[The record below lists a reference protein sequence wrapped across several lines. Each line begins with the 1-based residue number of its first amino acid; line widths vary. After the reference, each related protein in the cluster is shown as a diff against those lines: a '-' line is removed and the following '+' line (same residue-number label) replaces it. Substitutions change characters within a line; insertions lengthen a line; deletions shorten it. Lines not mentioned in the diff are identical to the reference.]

1 MKKYVKPSMNI
12 IELQLKENIAALP
25 TTVFKGSKANK
36 SHQLLTIALSAAN
49 TGLEGKITDGEDVLV
64 S

>member
-25 TTVFKGSKANK
+25 TTVYRGSKSTVN
-36 SHQLLTIALSAAN
+36 LFNIALSQERS
-49 TGLEGKITDGEDVLV
+49 GLNKLEDGGVQLV

>member
-25 TTVFKGSKANK
+25 TTVYRGSKSTKN
-36 SHQLLTIALSAAN
+36 LLNIALSSER
-49 TGLEGKITDGEDVLV
+49 TGLQKLEDGGVNLV

>member
-25 TTVFKGSKANK
+25 TTVYKGSKANK
-36 SHQLLTIALSAAN
+36 SSQLLNIALSAAN
-49 TGLEGKITDGEDVLV
+49 TGLSGEIKDGEDVLV

>member
-25 TTVFKGSKANK
+25 TTVFKGSKINK
-36 SHQLLTIALSAAN
+36 QSALLNIALSAAN
-49 TGLEGKITDGEDVLV
+49 TGLDGEIKDGDDVLV

>member
-25 TTVFKGSKANK
+25 TTVYRGSKNK
-36 SHQLLTIALSAAN
+36 SDLFTIALSAAN
-49 TGLEGKITDGEDVLV
+49 TGLEAQGGDDWKV

>member
-1 MKKYVKPSMNI
+1 MKKYVKPSINV

-25 TTVFKGSKANK
+25 TTVYKGSKSAK
-36 SHQLLTIALSAAN
+36 TSQLYSIALSSAN
-49 TGLEGKITDGEDVLV
+49 TGLDKATYGTDGSV

>member
-25 TTVFKGSKANK
+25 TTVYKGSKSTKN
-36 SHQLLTIALSAAN
+36 LLNIALSHEN
-49 TGLEGKITDGEDVLV
+49 TGLSERSDGEDILV

>member
-1 MKKYVKPSMNI
+1 MNI

-25 TTVFKGSKANK
+25 TTVYRGSKGKGTSELFN
-36 SHQLLTIALSAAN
+36 IALSYDN
-49 TGLEGKITDGEDVLV
+49 TGLDRDKYEGL

>member
-25 TTVFKGSKANK
+25 TTVYRGSASGKTSALFN
-36 SHQLLTIALSAAN
+36 IALSYEKS
-49 TGLEGKITDGEDVLV
+49 GLEQRNDGGDVLV

>member
-25 TTVFKGSKANK
+25 TTVYRGSKNTRAMYE
-36 SHQLLTIALSAAN
+36 IALSQAN
-49 TGLEGKITDGEDVLV
+49 SGLKAQDGDDWKV

>member
-1 MKKYVKPSMNI
+1 MNI

-25 TTVFKGSKANK
+25 TTVFKGSKINK
-36 SHQLLTIALSAAN
+36 QSALLNIALSAAN
-49 TGLEGKITDGEDVLV
+49 TGLDGEIKDGDDVLV

>member
-1 MKKYVKPSMNI
+1 MNI

-25 TTVFKGSKANK
+25 TTVYKGSKANK
-36 SHQLLTIALSAAN
+36 SNQLLTIALSAAN
-49 TGLEGKITDGEDVLV
+49 TGLSGEIKDGEDVLV

>member
-25 TTVFKGSKANK
+25 TTVYRGSKSTVN
-36 SHQLLTIALSAAN
+36 LFNIALSQERS
-49 TGLEGKITDGEDVLV
+49 GLNKLEDGGVKLV

>member
-25 TTVFKGSKANK
+25 TTVYRGSKSKKAI
-36 SHQLLTIALSAAN
+36 LDIALSSTN
-49 TGLEGKITDGEDVLV
+49 TGLKADGGDDWKV